1 MQTNFVVYTVDTI
14 AFQRSLSV
22 LICIIVMNNKR
33 YPNAS
38 VPSLHFSTPSSYVIL
53 PLIPMC
59 SVHSAGCLVLL
70 LRSRNLQSSELL
82 TSPRL
87 SRIAYPRARA
97 TACTAMAVH
106 VGCGVRTVDCDAGEL
121 PACLAGNYTGA
132 QALFRLQRLVI
143 LGVRNNAYFMVE
155 PHSY

>member
-1 MQTNFVVYTVDTI
+1 MNYILGSMQTNFVVYTVDTI

-87 SRIAYPRARA
+87 SRIAYPRARNSLYRD
-97 TACTAMAVH
+97 
-106 VGCGVRTVDCDAGEL
+106 GCGLWCTDCRLWCWRAAGML
-121 PACLAGNYTGA
+121 GRQLHWGAGVVQTSETSYTGRA
-132 QALFRLQRLVI
+132 
-143 LGVRNNAYFMVE
+143 
-155 PHSY
+155 